1 MTSEKSQPTL
11 ILATLQSAIEA
22 KETLN
27 KVSEAPK
34 AEHSGFMVAAILLFA
49 DLSKSEAKGCRKL
62 LEEHGI
68 PKGTRQAVSLFT
80 VGNPAHERLSS
91 LLEDYEGNKLEDKV
105 IHLTSKE
112 ITSYNKLKKYCVVV
126 SDDVTDNKT
135 ARALANLSV
144 KRYNKV
150 IKLAEKY
157 RLENEAEVQAN
168 KNKLNGKK
176 LSIVASTISTTHK
189 DKAISK

>member
-11 ILATLQSAIEA
+11 ILATLQSAIKA
-22 KETLN
+22 KDTLD

-34 AEHSGFMVAAILLFA
+34 AEHSGFMVSAILMFA
-49 DLSKSEAKGCRKL
+49 DLSKSEAKGCRTMLKDN
-62 LEEHGI
+62 GI
-68 PKGTRQAVSLFT
+68 PTGTVNAVSLFT
-80 VGNPAHERLSS
+80 VGNPAHIRLAS
-91 LLEDYEGNKLEDKV
+91 LLEDYEGNKLENKV
-105 IHLTSKE
+105 IHLASKE

-126 SDDVTDNKT
+126 SDDVQDQKT

-168 KNKLNGKK
+168 KNELNGKK